1 MESVGNSTAK
11 NEEITREI
19 ERVFTN
25 TLRKGISTLELT
37 RIEVIRQPA
46 IYRSLSGVPPGVRD
60 AQVIIVILSDL
71 RMVQTSVLGASTV
84 TGTTVI
90 MMGLANCSQIM
101 HSAAANLGLGS
112 RWLSIGPPIRENLG
126 PSWEY
131 LKYLQY
137 R

>member
-90 MMGLANCSQIM
+90 MMAEHRPPYKGEFRTI
-101 HSAAANLGLGS
+101 LGVPEVFTIQMMVP
-112 RWLSIGPPIRENLG
+112 IGFPA
-126 PSWEY
+126 Y
-131 LKYLQY
+131 
-137 R
+137 